1 MGNSYRLSSPL
12 GPERALLGSWTSNW
26 NYVYVVVVTIFV
38 VDVVDATVVVVAATV
53 VVTTVVAVIICFVV
67 VVLKLMK
74 ESVYWGLKFVLSNTV

>member
-1 MGNSYRLSSPL
+1 MSSPL

-26 NYVYVVVVTIFV
+26 NYVVVVTIFV
-38 VDVVDATVVVVAATV
+38 FGVVDATVVVAAATV
-53 VVTTVVAVIICFVV
+53 VVTTVVAVIICFVVVV